1 MQRQILTPHVYELRL
16 TLFSPYVL
24 MSIFWCILKRWIYFG
39 EEVIDQLASDLTHR
53 FGGVSFSGIS

>member
-24 MSIFWCILKRWIYFG
+24 MSIFWCILKSWIYFG

-53 FGGVSFSGIS
+53 FGRSFF